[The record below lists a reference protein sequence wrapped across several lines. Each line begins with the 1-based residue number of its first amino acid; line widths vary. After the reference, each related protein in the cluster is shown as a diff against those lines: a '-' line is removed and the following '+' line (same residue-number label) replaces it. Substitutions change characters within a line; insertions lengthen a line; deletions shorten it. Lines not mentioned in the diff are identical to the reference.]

1 MDRRQRKWRQP
12 PRHRF
17 LTRTARGWV
26 ALLALFVGSAVARA
40 DELSVNVP
48 ATAAVTGT
56 ATAVFMALELTGSKL
71 TPRMCHWCEPPG
83 IDANTRLHLKWDDTR
98 LANDLSTM
106 LLVAVPASLMAL
118 DYFVLTHREFNRFG
132 EDVLV
137 VVEAVAVTAVA
148 TDTIKY
154 AAARRRPFA
163 WASGIRTSYG
173 DDNSFVSGHSS
184 ATFAGAAAFGTL
196 AMLRG
201 YPRWPLIY
209 VAGFAGATAV
219 SYLRIAADKHWLTDV
234 FGGAALGTAVGVAL
248 PLLLHRKTPAHDA
261 RNATIIV
268 TPVPLGVA
276 GTF

>member
-1 MDRRQRKWRQP
+1 MQTRITRRW
-12 PRHRF
+12 F
-17 LTRTARGWV
+17 AL
-26 ALLALFVGSAVARA
+26 ALLPLIVAPATALADDVSVDLPVTGAVTGSAVAA
-40 DELSVNVP
+40 
-48 ATAAVTGT
+48 
-56 ATAVFMALELTGSKL
+56 FMVLELTGSKL
-71 TPRMCHWCEPPG
+71 TPSNCRWCDPPS
-83 IDANTRLHLKWDDTR
+83 IDENTRLHLKWGDTK

-106 LLVAVPASLMAL
+106 LLVTVPASLMAL
-118 DYFVLTHREFNRFG
+118 DYLALTHRDFGKFG

-201 YPRWPLIY
+201 YPHWPLIY

-248 PLLLHRKTPAHDA
+248 PLLLHRKTQAHDA
-261 RNATIIV
+261 RSATIIV